1 MVWYVSKIFVKEIVR
16 IVIVQP
22 VSLLVRVLRFQVG
35 ELKTV
40 DLPLQVLDNSVM
52 TVIAIVANF
61 LFIGLTAYISALYFF
76 VFRMTNTEILAWDSQ
91 DEGYLPSN

>member
-1 MVWYVSKIFVKEIVR
+1 MSKENFAEIVR

-22 VSLLVRVLRFQVG
+22 VSLLVRVLRLQVRQ
-35 ELKTV
+35 LKTV

-61 LFIGLTAYISALYFF
+61 LFIGLTAYICALYFF
-76 VFRMTNTEILAWDSQ
+76 VFRLTNTEILAWDSQ